1 MPDVHKTEIAVIL
14 DRSGSMISIK
24 QDMEGGFAQ
33 FVAVQRA
40 EPGQCSLSLYQF
52 DDQYEVVYEERPLCD
67 VPELS
72 IVPRGSTALLDAVGR
87 SMARVGERLADKPEH
102 ERPGVVIVMVITD
115 GQENASHEVSRRALK
130 AAIKVQQRRYNW
142 RFMYLGADASAF
154 SEAASLGI
162 QAAARYSP
170 DSAGVDRLYAASS
183 VAVPECRSRVSAGE
197 EHAEIEIAKDLTSKG
212 R

>member
-1 MPDVHKTEIAVIL
+1 MPDIHKTEIAVIL
-14 DRSGSMISIK
+14 DRSGSMLSVK

-33 FVAVQRA
+33 FVAAQRA

-52 DDQYEVVYEERPLCD
+52 DDQYEIVYEERPLCD

-87 SMARVGERLADKPEH
+87 SMARIGERLAAKPEH
-102 ERPGVVIVMVITD
+102 ERPAIVIVMVITD

-130 AAIKVQQRRYNW
+130 AAIKVQQRKYNW

-183 VAVPECRSRVSAGE
+183 AAVAEFRAAAGDA
-197 EHAEIEIAKDLTSKG
+197 HAEIEIDKDLAST
-212 R
+212 